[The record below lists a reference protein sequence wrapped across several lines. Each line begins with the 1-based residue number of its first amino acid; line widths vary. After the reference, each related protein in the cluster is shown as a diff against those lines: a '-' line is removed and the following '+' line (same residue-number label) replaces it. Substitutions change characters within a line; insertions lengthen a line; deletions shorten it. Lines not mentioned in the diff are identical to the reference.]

1 MWVWYNGYYFWL
13 PPRRCRFNPDYSLQL
28 KKGDSMKKIEIKFSI
43 GDSINSEKYGKGII
57 KNINPEDGMF
67 TYFAYFED
75 GTRAWF
81 NGKGVEK
88 I

>member
-1 MWVWYNGYYFWL
+1 
-13 PPRRCRFNPDYSLQL
+13 
-28 KKGDSMKKIEIKFSI
+28 MKKIEIKFSI
-43 GDSINSEKYGKGII
+43 GDSIKSEKYGKGVI

-81 NGKGVEK
+81 NGKGVKK

>member
-1 MWVWYNGYYFWL
+1 
-13 PPRRCRFNPDYSLQL
+13 
-28 KKGDSMKKIEIKFSI
+28 MKNIEIKFSI
-43 GDSINSEKYGKGII
+43 GDSIKSEKYGKGII

>member
-1 MWVWYNGYYFWL
+1 MALINNKMWISYNDYYFW
-13 PPRRCRFNPDYSLQL
+13 FNPDYSLQL
-28 KKGDSMKKIEIKFSI
+28 KKGDFMKRIKIKFSI

-67 TYFAYFED
+67 TYFAYFKD

-81 NGKGVEK
+81 NGNGVEK

>member
-1 MWVWYNGYYFWL
+1 
-13 PPRRCRFNPDYSLQL
+13 
-28 KKGDSMKKIEIKFSI
+28 MKNIKIKFSI
-43 GDSINSEKYGKGII
+43 GDSIKSEKYSKGII

-67 TYFAYFED
+67 TYLAHFED

>member
-67 TYFAYFED
+67 TYLAHFED